1 MQAAVAAVPP
11 PPLELRSTVPLL
23 GSTLTLVREP
33 GRLQAHRQD
42 HLLLVPADGGLRP
55 AVERWYRRTARSE
68 IEPRLNRAAQ
78 ALGRDYARLSI
89 RDQRTRWAS
98 CSASGTM
105 SFNWRLLL
113 APAPA
118 LDYVVWHEACH
129 LREMNHS
136 RRFWALVAGRCPDY
150 RTWQRWLRV
159 NGASL
164 RL

>member
-1 MQAAVAAVPP
+1 MQAVAAAAPP
-11 PPLELRSTVPLL
+11 PPLELRATVPLL
-23 GSTLTLVREP
+23 GSTLTLMREP
-33 GRLQAHRQD
+33 GRRQAHRQGQ
-42 HLLLVPADGGLRP
+42 LLEVPADGELRP
-55 AVERWYRRTARSE
+55 AVERWYRRTARAE
-68 IEPRLNRAAQ
+68 IEPRLDQAAR
-78 ALGRDYARLSI
+78 ALGRGYARLSI

-150 RTWQRWLRV
+150 RIWQRWLRM